1 VVPAFLSLRE
11 NAREVMIDVI
21 KRGLAGGVLSADR
34 SYVLTAGDPPGVPG
48 TTNIIRIL
56 RKEELEHFAEVS
68 DTQMQS
74 ASDGVSEG

>member
-1 VVPAFLSLRE
+1 
-11 NAREVMIDVI
+11 MIYRQSGSTI
-21 KRGLAGGVLSADR
+21 
-34 SYVLTAGDPPGVPG
+34 

-56 RKEELEHFAEVS
+56 RKEEMELFAEVS